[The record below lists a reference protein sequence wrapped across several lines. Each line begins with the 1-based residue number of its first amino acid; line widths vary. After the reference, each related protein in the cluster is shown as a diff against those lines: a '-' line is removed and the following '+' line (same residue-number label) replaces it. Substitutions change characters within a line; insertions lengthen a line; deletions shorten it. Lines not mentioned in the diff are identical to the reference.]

1 MRILIDEEAI
11 KLKVKELA
19 NKISEKYRGKELVVV
34 CVLKGAFIFAADL
47 VREIEGVD
55 IFCDFVKASSYGMNT
70 VSTGEVRIEYFP
82 EIEISGKNVLIVD
95 DILDAGYTLK
105 KIKEEIEA
113 KNPKSCEVCVLL
125 DKPARRAVDIKVD
138 YVGFEIPN
146 EFVVGYGMD
155 CAERYRNLK
164 YVAIYEE

>member
-1 MRILIDEEAI
+1 VKVLIDEDAI
-11 KLKVKELA
+11 RQKVKELA
-19 NKISEKYRGKELVVV
+19 GRISEKYRGEELVVV

-55 IFCDFVKASSYGMNT
+55 VLCDFVKASSYGMNT
-70 VSTGEVRIEYFP
+70 VSSGEVRIDYFP
-82 EIEISGKNVLIVD
+82 EIELEGKNVLIVD

-105 KIKEEIEA
+105 RIKEEIEA
-113 KNPKSCEVCVLL
+113 KKPKNCEVCVLL
-125 DKPARRAVDIKVD
+125 NKPERRAVDVDVD

-155 CAERYRNLK
+155 CAEKYRNLK
-164 YVAIYEE
+164 CVAIYEG